1 MSDLQD
7 LTQNYRVLISATLC
21 AISVNFFTLSDFV
34 QTCRFHTYSDYNVSK
49 GLILIFHVLFNS
61 RSRSSGAW
69 RSSL

>member
-1 MSDLQD
+1 MSELRDLV
-7 LTQNYRVLISATLC
+7 QNYRVLISAKLC

-34 QTCRFHTYSDYNVSK
+34 QTWPISYLDYNVLK